1 MKRNTLNFVALLITI
16 LMMGACGNN
25 AWDDLPSPIVKLV
38 SEYFPFGEVSSYVE
52 NDNGSVVKIRNGA
65 ELTFDK
71 EYMWIKV
78 DGRGST
84 LPSQFIYDQLP
95 KELYDY
101 LEAIENVDSIYC
113 VSRTGDEI
121 KVELLDSNVE
131 YDGATGT
138 ITYPTTEALQDVLRL

>member
-71 EYMWIKV
+71 EYMWI
-78 DGRGST
+78 
-84 LPSQFIYDQLP
+84 
-95 KELYDY
+95 
-101 LEAIENVDSIYC
+101 YC
-113 VSRTGDEI
+113 VSRTGDVI